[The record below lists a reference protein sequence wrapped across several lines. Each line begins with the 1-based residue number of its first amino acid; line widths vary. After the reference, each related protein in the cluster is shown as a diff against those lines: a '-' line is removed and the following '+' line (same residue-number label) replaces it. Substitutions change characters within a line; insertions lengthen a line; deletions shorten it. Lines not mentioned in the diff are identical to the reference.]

1 MHATARLQLGD
12 VRLQEVRVLAGKR
25 AGMTVL
31 AVATTHPAAA
41 LSHADLV
48 LSAMDE
54 VTRCL
59 RGTAGWR

>member
-1 MHATARLQLGD
+1 M
-12 VRLQEVRVLAGKR
+12 LAGKR